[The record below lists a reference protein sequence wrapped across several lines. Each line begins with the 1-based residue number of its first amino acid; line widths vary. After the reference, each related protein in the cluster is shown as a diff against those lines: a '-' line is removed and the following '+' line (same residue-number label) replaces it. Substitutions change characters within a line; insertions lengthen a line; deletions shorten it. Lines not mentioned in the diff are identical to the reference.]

1 MSPPRHPIVDDQLHD
16 YVPGTFGAI
25 TDVLADTPFP
35 LPVPLD
41 PLLHPVALPAVMAGG
56 TGAPLF
62 LCEFGRRCGK
72 PL

>member
-1 MSPPRHPIVDDQLHD
+1 MPPPRHSVVDDQLHD

-35 LPVPLD
+35 FPVPLD
-41 PLLHPVALPAVMAGG
+41 PLLHPMVLPAGMAGSPG
-56 TGAPLF
+56 TPLF
-62 LCEFGRRCGK
+62 LCEFRRRCGK